1 VWEAAIC
8 RTGTAVKRQLRE
20 AAGWK
25 EGTAVGRQA
34 LEIAAGGRNSAGY
47 DEKEENVYYP
57 DASGISM

>member
-1 VWEAAIC
+1 M
-8 RTGTAVKRQLRE
+8 RE
-20 AAGWK
+20 AAGWS

-34 LEIAAGGRNSAGY
+34 VEIAAGGRNSAGY